1 MRVALTWHRP
11 QRLGLPEDVCDI
23 VWDILETWLMKELVE
38 LHKESDELVGY
49 CGMAS
54 GCDILFGYI
63 LSAVKDVESNIK
75 LSCVLPCKNYNS
87 SNKYYQEIKET
98 ADEWIELSDK
108 FYKGCDNV
116 RDQYMID
123 HCDVLIAIWDDN
135 KSGGVWSTIRK
146 LKRQERKLFTVQ
158 KKFST
163 MIKSIVFKKG
173 K

>member
-1 MRVALTWHRP
+1 MRVALTGHRP
-11 QRLGLPEDVCDI
+11 QRLGLPEDLCDI
-23 VWDILETWLMKELVE
+23 VWDKLETWLMKELVE

-116 RDQYMID
+116 RDQYMVD
-123 HCDVLIAIWDDN
+123 HCDVLIAIWDGN

-146 LKRQERKLFTVQ
+146 AEKAG
-158 KKFST
+158 KK
-163 MIKSIVFKKG
+163 IIYCPKEILDND
-173 K
+173 